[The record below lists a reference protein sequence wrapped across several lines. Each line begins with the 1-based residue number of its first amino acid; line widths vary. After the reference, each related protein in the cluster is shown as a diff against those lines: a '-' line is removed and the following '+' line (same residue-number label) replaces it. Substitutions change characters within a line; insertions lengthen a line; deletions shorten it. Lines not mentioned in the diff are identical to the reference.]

1 MPWFLPAMAAGATVV
16 LAKKLIARAWNEYY
30 ARYATH
36 DPAGLRTVARFAV
49 DGPEGIA
56 QLADLLPAIA
66 AELVHDLPG
75 PLAITDDAIRAATDS
90 GAVDVVRV
98 AREPASWT
106 VELTRAWTGT
116 YLGEGARRLL
126 EKIDTALREHPGVRG
141 LAWFARQDRRFALP
155 FASPCDASFAAAR

>member
-30 ARYATH
+30 VQYATH
-36 DPAGLRTVARFAV
+36 DPPGLRTIARFVV

-56 QLADLLPAIA
+56 QLDDLLPAIA
-66 AELVHDLPG
+66 TEVSRELGTVQVSG
-75 PLAITDDAIRAATDS
+75 DAIRARTED
-90 GAVDVVRV
+90 GAVDVVRI

-116 YLGEGARRLL
+116 YLGEHARRLL
-126 EKIDTALREHPGVRG
+126 ERIDQALRDHPGVRG
-141 LAWFARQDRRFALP
+141 LEWFARQDRRFARP
-155 FASPCDASFAAAR
+155 HASPCDPPIAAVR